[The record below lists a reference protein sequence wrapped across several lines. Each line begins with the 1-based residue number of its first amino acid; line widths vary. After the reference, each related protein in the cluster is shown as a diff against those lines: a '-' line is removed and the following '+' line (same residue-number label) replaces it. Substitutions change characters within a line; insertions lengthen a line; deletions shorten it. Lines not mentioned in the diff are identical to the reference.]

1 MRLIDVTNSKYT
13 DDKSDVNTSGVFLSP
28 SPSSKTFKVYETE
41 VKNLNIDEPDN
52 VQITK
57 KRTNNYNK
65 MKVRNVIENK
75 DNWTRVAIQVSE
87 NGIIEVISDKETM
100 V

>member
-1 MRLIDVTNSKYT
+1 MPTSKCI
-13 DDKSDVNTSGVFLSP
+13 DDKLDINTSSGFLSP
-28 SPSSKTFKVYETE
+28 SPVVSKTIKTHQT
-41 VKNLNIDEPDN
+41 DN
-52 VQITK
+52 NKRSTT
-57 KRTNNYNK
+57 KRTNNSNK
-65 MKVRNVIENK
+65 SKVRNVAENN